1 MQNFLKYHQHPSVT
15 EPEPLEEPPVP
26 PPLTTSHCRFL
37 RARKPF
43 FVPEKKESFA
53 QQRARLARQETLL
66 IKRPEAYGPERAQPA
81 RDTPYSQKPLADE
94 DKIEFVCDV
103 DLMAKSHLPP
113 GRNYEDGYMVLG
125 EIEDEW
131 RIEGNYL
138 TRMHYVAREKEFTPT
153 EDNCPVPL
161 RCLARQRITKLA
173 SGPLVRDKWTRSS
186 TCKQLTGQSWTGYTR
201 FKIQTPHRKDAKNIC
216 QDNS

>member
-1 MQNFLKYHQHPSVT
+1 MP
-15 EPEPLEEPPVP
+15 
-26 PPLTTSHCRFL
+26 
-37 RARKPF
+37 
-43 FVPEKKESFA
+43 
-53 QQRARLARQETLL
+53 
-66 IKRPEAYGPERAQPA
+66 
-81 RDTPYSQKPLADE
+81 
-94 DKIEFVCDV
+94 
-103 DLMAKSHLPP
+103 KSHLPP

-131 RIEGNYL
+131 RIEGNYF